1 MKRDRTDLVVAVAGV
16 TAIVVGALL
25 LVDQAGDGGIGAGW
39 LAAIAAAAAGVVLVA
54 SGIWDREG

>member
-1 MKRDRTDLVVAVAGV
+1 MKRERTDLVVAVAGV

-25 LVDQAGDGGIGAGW
+25 LVDQASDGGIGAGW